1 MNIEDLRKE
10 LDKIDFELIR
20 LFQERIEISK
30 NIGYYKLKNNME
42 IFDEKREK
50 FVIDRNIKNV
60 PSSYQQYVIE
70 FTKFL
75 MTISKEVQKCL
86 K

>member
-30 NIGYYKLKNNME
+30 NIGYYKLKNNIE